1 MLDPKNFLP
10 DLNSDYK
17 SNDLNENVE
26 IYRDNW
32 GIPHISA
39 KNESDL
45 FFAQGF
51 TIAQDRLFQMDLVGC
66 REGIEFQK
74 EMIG

>member
-39 KNESDL
+39 K
-45 FFAQGF
+45 
-51 TIAQDRLFQMDLVGC
+51 
-66 REGIEFQK
+66 K
-74 EMIG
+74 